1 MIFLYLLDCV
11 SDIKSCCNDYGLA
24 NILASIK
31 EALNIIHIIVPILL
45 ILSLAIGFIQLMINP
60 DDKKKPKMVF
70 IKIFSAVIVFFL
82 PYLVNLSLS
91 LLDGDGYQLGACW
104 KSSEELKK
112 EMENRE
118 NIFIPTTDKQKQSF
132 ILNSDDYDQPEIS
145 QNDFNDFAHLN
156 QYNQTGTYANHSV
169 CVGGGN
175 SVAGTACGL
184 STYMAARYVLTGQDT
199 NFMDFCHEA
208 CRTGLY
214 NGNGSSWNILSSN
227 SFYPDTYGIVSNSI
241 SSTYHSYVST
251 LQNGGVVS
259 VLIGQGYANTSSGGF
274 NSTANQH
281 FILLAK
287 YNSENNQIYVY
298 NPTGANT
305 GWQSKSIIDRYVVG
319 CARGSWSLTKK

>member
-1 MIFLYLLDCV
+1 MYLLDCV

-31 EALNIIHIIVPILL
+31 EALNIIHIIHIIVPILL

>member
-1 MIFLYLLDCV
+1 MYLLDCV

-45 ILSLAIGFIQLMINP
+45 IVSLAIGFIQLVINP

-70 IKIFSAVIVFFL
+70 TKIICAVLVFFL

-91 LLDGDGYQLGACW
+91 LLDGEAYQLSACW
-104 KSSEELKK
+104 KSSEALRE
-112 EMENRE
+112 EMASRE
-118 NIFIPTTDKQKQSF
+118 SVFVSTDERPSQSF
-132 ILNSDDYDQPEIS
+132 IMEPGDYDFATITE
-145 QNDFNDFAHLN
+145 NDFTDFSHLER
-156 QYNQTGTYANHSV
+156 YNQTGTYANHSV
-169 CVGGGN
+169 CSGGGN

-184 STYMAARYVLTGQDT
+184 STYMAARYVLTGKDT
-199 NFMDFCHEA
+199 DFMNFCHEA

-214 NGNGSSWNILSSN
+214 NGNGSSWNVLSSN
-227 SFYPDTYGIVSNSI
+227 DFYPNTYGIVSSSI
-241 SSTYHSYVST
+241 SSNYNSYIST
-251 LQNGGVVS
+251 LQSGGVVS
-259 VLIGQGYANTSSGGF
+259 VLIGQGYANTGSGGF

-287 YNSENNQIYVY
+287 YDSGKDQIYVY

-305 GWQSKSIIDRYVVG
+305 GWKSKSIIDRYVVG
-319 CARGSWSLTKK
+319 CARGSWKLAKK